1 MGAIK
6 LSKYKNKF
14 YNSSMWKNKRK
25 KILKTDEY
33 CCRECKRYG
42 KHTEA
47 TTVHHINPLRDRPE
61 LRLTNWNLLSL
72 CSKCHDKMH
81 NRINDELTTLGLY
94 WVDKV
99 KIFDTKVSPPLEP

>member
-1 MGAIK
+1 MPMT
-6 LSKYKNKF
+6 NF
-14 YNSSMWKNKRK
+14 YVTNPWKNKRK
-25 KILKTDEY
+25 RILKRDGY

-42 KHTEA
+42 KTTEA

-72 CSKCHDKMH
+72 CKTCHDKMH
-81 NRINDELTTLGLY
+81 NRITDELTTLGLY

-99 KIFDTKVSPPLEP
+99 RTYDKKEAPPLNPF